1 MFLIFN
7 NVTFGCLGQVKRY
20 NREYKMQDIE
30 YKEQEEM
37 DLNKFKLGYQ
47 DKDLILKS
55 AETSI
60 KMSKLI
66 KEAEKILQ
74 EFKQLNNLVEH

>member
-7 NVTFGCLGQVKRY
+7 NIIFGYLGQVKQY
-20 NREYKMQDIE
+20 DREYRMQNIE

-37 DLNKFKLGYQ
+37 DLNKFELGYQ

-55 AETSI
+55 IEISI
-60 KMSKLI
+60 KMNKLI
-66 KEAEKILQ
+66 KEAERMLR